1 MNFDTPTK
9 IQRPRKKYTIQSSS
23 SPKDSRRYSH
33 PKHSKHFKKST
44 NPPVTTHTMKK
55 TISVYAFREEFQ
67 DSQYKD
73 NFTYEG
79 LATLFDILEQYEQDT
94 EQEQE
99 LDIVAIA

>member
-1 MNFDTPTK
+1 
-9 IQRPRKKYTIQSSS
+9 
-23 SPKDSRRYSH
+23 
-33 PKHSKHFKKST
+33 
-44 NPPVTTHTMKK
+44 MKK

-99 LDIVAIA
+99 LDIVAIAWDYIESTLEEIQKDYTDIEDMYDLEQRTTVWNIPNTNRFIYQSF